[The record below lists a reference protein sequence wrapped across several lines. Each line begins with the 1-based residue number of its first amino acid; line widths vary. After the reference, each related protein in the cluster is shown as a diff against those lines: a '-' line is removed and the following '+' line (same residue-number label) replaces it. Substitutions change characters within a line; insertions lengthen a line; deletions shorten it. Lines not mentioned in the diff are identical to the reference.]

1 MDFIST
7 IIEKEK
13 KRNKIMI
20 DRYSEELDS
29 LPRGTLKQKNINGKI
44 YYYLVF
50 RDGNKII
57 SKYIGKDEEKITLIK
72 EQLSRRKQ
80 IQEILKKLSKEKN
93 QIQKMEAL
101 L

>member
-7 IIEKEK
+7 IIEKEE

-20 DRYSEELDS
+20 ERYSEELDS
-29 LPRGTLKQKNINGKI
+29 LPKGILKPKNINGKI

>member
-7 IIEKEK
+7 IIEKEE